1 MAGRRSREPER
12 PMITKERIIQEIQ
25 RLAQKLGG
33 KGLNQNQFELH
44 STIPVET
51 VKYHLG
57 SWEQALKQADL
68 TPVSDEKARGQR
80 QKSSQNKQVKS
91 STVNEEKLLMELIRI
106 YNKIGEE
113 PTVLTVDTQGKYGEH
128 LYRKY
133 WKSLDEALLQARKS
147 FPEKFNIKSGKSGAV
162 SIEDAQ
168 MSLEE
173 YNVQKQPGRA
183 EEEMVE
189 EQKIKFIPQ
198 TIKPKQ
204 VKKRPRTLGESIKFR
219 GLRFAP
225 ADKKGV
231 IFLFGIV
238 APELGFVIESLSP
251 EFPDCDARRCVDL
264 ENNQWEHIRIQFE
277 YRCSE
282 VQESELL
289 ENGCDL
295 IVCWIH
301 DHKDCPTEVLELK
314 SEMDRFEDFLRE

>member
-1 MAGRRSREPER
+1 MAGRLSREPEKK
-12 PMITKERIIQEIQ
+12 MFTKERIIQEIQ
-25 RLAQKLGG
+25 RVAKKLDG
-33 KGLNQNQFELH
+33 KVLTQNQFELN
-44 STIPVET
+44 STIPIET
-51 VKYHLG
+51 LKYHLG
-57 SWEQALKQADL
+57 SWEQALKQAEL
-68 TPVSDEKARGQR
+68 IPVSDEKARGQR
-80 QKSSQNKQVKS
+80 QKSRKNQQVKS
-91 STVNEEKLLMELIRI
+91 PAVNEEKLLIELIRI

-147 FPEKFNIKSGKSGAV
+147 FPEKFNTQLDKSGAV

-173 YNVQKQPGRA
+173 YNVHKQPGRE

-204 VKKRPRTLGESIKFR
+204 VKKRPRTLGEPIKFR
-219 GLRFAP
+219 GMRFAP

-251 EFPDCDARRCVDL
+251 EFPDCEARRCVDL
-264 ENNQWEHIRIQFE
+264 ENNQWEYIRIQFE

-282 VQESELL
+282 VQEPELL

-314 SEMDRFEDFLRE
+314 SEMDRFEDFFRE